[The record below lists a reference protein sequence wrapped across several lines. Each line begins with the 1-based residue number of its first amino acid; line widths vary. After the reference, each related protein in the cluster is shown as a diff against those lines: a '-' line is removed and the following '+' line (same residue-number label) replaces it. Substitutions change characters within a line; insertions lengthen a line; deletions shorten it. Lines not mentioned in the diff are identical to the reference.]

1 MAGRP
6 DLILAS
12 SSPRRL
18 ALLNQIGIEPEHLVP
33 ADVDETPEKGELP
46 RKLAG
51 RLADLKAL
59 TAQHK
64 ARLAGFGA
72 DALVLAADTV
82 VAVGRRILPKAET
95 MEEASECLRLLSG
108 RSHRVY
114 TGMTLLTP
122 SGAKRHRLVETRI
135 RFKRLSAREM
145 EAYLASAEWR
155 GKAGGYAIQGIA
167 GAFVV
172 KLSGSY
178 SAVVG
183 LPLLETAQLLA
194 GDGYPVHFN
203 WLNQSAQSA
212 V

>member
-1 MAGRP
+1 MPAPALGA
-6 DLILAS
+6 LAS
-12 SSPRRL
+12 CLYRHDAAH
-18 ALLNQIGIEPEHLVP
+18 ALGRQAAP
-33 ADVDETPEKGELP
+33 AGGNPHPL
-46 RKLAG
+46 
-51 RLADLKAL
+51 
-59 TAQHK
+59 Q
-64 ARLAGFGA
+64 
-72 DALVLAADTV
+72 
-82 VAVGRRILPKAET
+82 
-95 MEEASECLRLLSG
+95 ASL
-108 RSHRVY
+108 
-114 TGMTLLTP
+114 
-122 SGAKRHRLVETRI
+122 
-135 RFKRLSAREM
+135 AREM